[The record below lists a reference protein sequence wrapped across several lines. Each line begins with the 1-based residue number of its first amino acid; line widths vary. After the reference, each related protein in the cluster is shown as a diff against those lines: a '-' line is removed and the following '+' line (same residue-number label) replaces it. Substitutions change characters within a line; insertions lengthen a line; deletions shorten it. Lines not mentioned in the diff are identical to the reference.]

1 MKDKKILI
9 VDFDEESLISL
20 SNLVHE
26 EGFRAVTATDGLSG
40 YEKFKSG
47 EFDLVILEPMLPKL
61 HGFEL
66 CKKIT
71 QDPVK
76 KTPIIVVTGIYREPS
91 CRAEALQVY
100 GASAFFTKPWNKDD
114 LRAKMLQLLIEA
126 KGPLAEPEA
135 DKGWPKPAS
144 AFRPREVLAQRTT
157 PREPKM
163 SPGFDDIEKELQQ
176 AVSGLISPT
185 RKKEP
190 KEKKEPRHSIDSEIE
205 AMLKGAIG
213 ELGLE
218 ETKKKPA
225 VVKPEPRIPPS
236 PREIKPATA
245 TKVDAWKGEPI
256 IPVAREIKKT
266 IAAEVRSVNNIP
278 FQSSTVFDTEN
289 MPFGIDQTLI
299 EIDKIALDLDRG
311 LHGGE
316 KAPAA
321 EKEQP
326 LEIKKATFAE
336 YAEPRK
342 NKATLIAVG
351 ALAAIILIASSV
363 TFLVLKSKKA
373 PQPETQVTSS
383 LTSSLPAEF
392 SLRQEEIP
400 AAETK
405 PENEPGPAFKK
416 APAKPAEGEPSEK
429 VELIKPVLP
438 AETPPAQLHIET
450 RAAVETPP
458 IKTEPPQTQ
467 PEAAAANTQA
477 QEQEPA
483 PKPTEPGALVPL
495 ANVQIPPV
503 LVKRVDPKYPPV
515 ALNMGLEGKV
525 TVNALIS
532 ETGEVIRT
540 EILKVASGDY
550 GFERAAENAVKQWI
564 FRPAKKD
571 GVNVKVWKPIEI
583 AFKLNQFPSK
593 E

>member
-1 MKDKKILI
+1 MRDKKILI

-26 EGFRAVTATDGLSG
+26 EGFKAITATDGLSG

-47 EFDLVILEPMLPKL
+47 NFDLVILEPMLPKL

-76 KTPIIVVTGIYREPS
+76 KTPIMVVTGIYREPS

-100 GASAFFTKPWNKDD
+100 GVSAFFTKPWNKDE
-114 LRAKMLQLLIEA
+114 LRSKILQLLIEA
-126 KGPLAEPEA
+126 KGSSAELTA
-135 DKGWPKPAS
+135 DEVRPKPAP
-144 AFRPREVLAQRTT
+144 APGAREIPAQRAT
-157 PREPKM
+157 PRETRM
-163 SPGFDDIEKELQQ
+163 SQDFDEIEKELQE

-185 RKKEP
+185 RKKEVR
-190 KEKKEPRHSIDSEIE
+190 EKKEPGQNVDLEIE
-205 AMLKGAIG
+205 AMIKGAIG

-225 VVKPEPRIPPS
+225 AAKPEPRIAPA
-236 PREIKPATA
+236 PRETKPAPA
-245 TKVDAWKGEPI
+245 SKADVWKDEPM
-256 IPVAREIKKT
+256 IPVAREIKGS
-266 IAAEVRSVNNIP
+266 ISAETSSANNIP
-278 FQSSTVFDTEN
+278 LKSSTVFDTEN

-299 EIDKIALDLDRG
+299 EIDKIPLDLDKG
-311 LHGGE
+311 PHDGE

-326 LEIKKATFAE
+326 ADRKKALFDE

-342 NKATLIAVG
+342 TKTTLIAVG
-351 ALAAIILIASSV
+351 ALAAVILIASSV
-363 TFLVLKSKKA
+363 TFIVLKSKRA
-373 PQPETQVTSS
+373 AQPQQQTVSS

-392 SLRQEEIP
+392 SLRQQETP
-400 AAETK
+400 VAETK
-405 PENEPGPAFKK
+405 LENEPRPEPKK
-416 APAKPAEGEPSEK
+416 VPVKPAEEATSEN

-438 AETPPAQLHIET
+438 TETPPAQLHIET
-450 RAAVETPP
+450 EALIEPP
-458 IKTEPPQTQ
+458 PTKTEPSQ
-467 PEAAAANTQA
+467 PRPEKVPANTQA
-477 QEQEPA
+477 KEPA
-483 PKPTEPGALVPL
+483 QKRTEPGSLVPL
-495 ANVQIPPV
+495 TEVQVPPV
-503 LVKRVDPKYPPV
+503 LVKKVEPKYPPV
-515 ALNMGLEGKV
+515 ALNMSIEGNV

-550 GFERAAENAVKQWI
+550 GFERAAENAVKQWL
-564 FRPAKKD
+564 FKPAQKD
-571 GVNVKVWKPIEI
+571 GVNVKVWKPIDI
-583 AFKLNQFPSK
+583 AFKINQIPSK